1 MRDEQH
7 TKDKRQ
13 CNFLKES
20 EEVGCP
26 WRVFFERRMVLW
38 ENLLTTENI
47 TKNIMELIL
56 EANTTFIILT
66 LTGTTTIS
74 KI

>member
-26 WRVFFERRMVLW
+26 WRVFLKGEI
-38 ENLLTTENI
+38 E
-47 TKNIMELIL
+47 
-56 EANTTFIILT
+56 
-66 LTGTTTIS
+66 
-74 KI
+74 